1 MRLSDRL
8 NIKKKDLISIVGAGG
23 KTSVM
28 YEIAKECKNKNLK
41 ILLTTTTKIY
51 YPTENFIDNIF
62 LLNKES
68 IDITKIKNGTI
79 TIIGEYV
86 STENK
91 LIGIDKS
98 FIDEISKRNIFDLI
112 IVEADGSKRK
122 TIKAP
127 NYHEPLIPS
136 KTTKVIGI
144 IGIDAIGML
153 LNNKNVHRV
162 DEFSSVTG
170 TKIGE
175 IIINNSIKKLVISK
189 DGLFKNSPENTEKIL
204 ILNKADD
211 KELQIKG
218 CKLSRSINKETIDL
232 KYMFVTSIYNN
243 YCRRCEL

>member
-1 MRLSDRL
+1 MRLSDGL
-8 NIKKKDLISIVGAGG
+8 NIKKKDFISIVGAGG

-28 YEIAKECKNKNLK
+28 FQLAKECKDKNLK
-41 ILLTTTTKIY
+41 VFVTTTTKIY
-51 YPTENFIDNIF
+51 YPTEDFIDNIF
-62 LLNKES
+62 LLNKER

-79 TIIGEYV
+79 TIIGEYI

-91 LIGIDKS
+91 LIGVDKS
-98 FIDEISKRNIFDLI
+98 FIDEIYRRNIFDLI
-112 IVEADGSKRK
+112 IVESDGAKRK

-127 NYHEPLIPS
+127 NYNEPLIPS
-136 KTTKVIGI
+136 LTTKVIGI
-144 IGIDAIGML
+144 IGVDAIGML

-175 IIINNSIKKLVISK
+175 IISNNSIKKLVVSK
-189 DGLFKNSPENTEKIL
+189 DGLFKNSPKNTEKIL

-211 KELQIKG
+211 KELQIKA
-218 CKLSRSINKETIDL
+218 CKLLRSIAKETIYL
-232 KYMFVTSIYNN
+232 KYILVISIYNN